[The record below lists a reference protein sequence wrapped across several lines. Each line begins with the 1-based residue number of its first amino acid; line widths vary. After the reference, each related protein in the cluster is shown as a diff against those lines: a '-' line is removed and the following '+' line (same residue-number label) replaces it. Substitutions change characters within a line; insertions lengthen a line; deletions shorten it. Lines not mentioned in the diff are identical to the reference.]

1 MMATLPDFV
10 DDNCWFPDSGATNHV
25 TNDLGHLS
33 MSPEYAGR
41 GKIYTGNAIGLPIH
55 HIGHNSFFSNSR
67 VLHLKILLHVPSIT
81 KNLISVSQFCSDNNV
96 FFEFHSTSCFVKD
109 QATKRVLL
117 EGAVDGGLYKF
128 HLIKNK
134 ASASPTPMVYRMLT
148 RAVAQSLKHDR
159 IFYLPWM

>member
-1 MMATLPDFV
+1 M
-10 DDNCWFPDSGATNHV
+10 
-25 TNDLGHLS
+25 LGVVKS
-33 MSPEYAGR
+33 
-41 GKIYTGNAIGLPIH
+41 TIGLPIH

-96 FFEFHSTSCFVKD
+96 FFEFHSTACFVKD

-128 HLIKNK
+128 HLIKTNFQQLRPLFSDILLNQSHLCLLLSQIK
-134 ASASPTPMVYRMLT
+134 LFVMIIFLQFVVLKFGMKDLVMQAS
-148 RAVAQSLKHDR
+148 
-159 IFYLPWM
+159 

>member
-1 MMATLPDFV
+1 M
-10 DDNCWFPDSGATNHV
+10 
-25 TNDLGHLS
+25 LGVVKSTRAMLLV
-33 MSPEYAGR
+33 SPF
-41 GKIYTGNAIGLPIH
+41 I
-55 HIGHNSFFSNSR
+55 
-67 VLHLKILLHVPSIT
+67 IL
-81 KNLISVSQFCSDNNV
+81 
-96 FFEFHSTSCFVKD
+96 D